1 MNIHTFYYFSL
12 FFYLLIHIGT
22 SAELHLSRNI
32 PWEPDDH
39 YHYIIKAGNLKHCY
53 FSTCKGLNDVY
64 NMTSTKPINHPEPNI
79 YKRIQSFTFLSQ
91 CVRIRQIVIWLR
103 VGPLNYPII
112 AWFLLTRQSIF
123 WVHISSTK
131 RIMRS
136 KRSVNSGTLPEKIG
150 FSLLHL

>member
-1 MNIHTFYYFSL
+1 MGMNIHTFYYFSL

-64 NMTSTKPINHPEPNI
+64 NMTSTKPINHPELNT
-79 YKRIQSFTFLSQ
+79 YKRIQNREFPRFHIYLKTKKDSLEF
-91 CVRIRQIVIWLR
+91 
-103 VGPLNYPII
+103 
-112 AWFLLTRQSIF
+112 SI
-123 WVHISSTK
+123 HLDQKSTCYEGHTAH
-131 RIMRS
+131 
-136 KRSVNSGTLPEKIG
+136 SGDYNG
-150 FSLLHL
+150 SLLEEEKNRINNQVKNI